1 MGQDWSRSWRV
12 ANPEQLV
19 LTLGAAPFGFKGA
32 GFDSSSNL
40 LFPRALLG
48 GNRGQTGRPPLFG
61 CISNNRPRRSLLLMT
76 IQPGISTIPC
86 KILYLPVL
94 SLLPFPMFASPSAS
108 PTNRS
113 PHLLPPSS
121 NLCHPE
127 HREGSAFRLS
137 LPRAL
142 SGPALSSHP
151 SPVKFA
157 LSIEAPAPVG
167 AVNFPSLSPF
177 PAALTDRS
185 QLTENP
191 ATLSPVSATL
201 TSRVKLNPFVCH
213 SYKNHGG
220 WRRAIVNFFVAQTS
234 VCALLR
240 QSTPASSESKHPQEF
255 KNLAVLPVTLH
266 PLPPV
271 TSHESPV
278 TNH

>member
-1 MGQDWSRSWRV
+1 M
-12 ANPEQLV
+12 
-19 LTLGAAPFGFKGA
+19 
-32 GFDSSSNL
+32 
-40 LFPRALLG
+40 
-48 GNRGQTGRPPLFG
+48 
-61 CISNNRPRRSLLLMT
+61 
-76 IQPGISTIPC
+76 
-86 KILYLPVL
+86 
-94 SLLPFPMFASPSAS
+94 LPFPMFASPSAS

-121 NLCHPE
+121 SLCHPE

-137 LPRAL
+137 PPRAL
-142 SGPALSSHP
+142 SVPAFSSDP
-151 SPVKFA
+151 SPFNFA
-157 LSIEAPAPVG
+157 LSLEDSHPVG
-167 AVNFPSLSPF
+167 TVNFPSLSPF

-191 ATLSPVSATL
+191 ATLSPVFATL
-201 TSRVKLNPFVCH
+201 TGPVMHKAFACH

-234 VCALLR
+234 ACAPLGHF
-240 QSTPASSESKHPQEF
+240 TPASSESKHPQEF
-255 KNLAVLPVTLH
+255 KNLAVLPVRIH